1 MVVDWGDVPTWVS
14 SAAAIGALVF
24 AVKAYRTS
32 AGSLQAALEGLQVE
46 RERDRQREEQEVRA
60 QAALVA
66 AVTAR
71 EQVYFEV
78 EPGDRRWD
86 WFPAVEVI
94 NRSDL
99 PVFGVEVL
107 WPERS
112 GVGTVRPGDS
122 RTDRLPWQAVADV
135 AEEIEGMA
143 HLFEDWPG
151 GEPPTV
157 ELQDAA
163 LSAWER
169 YGSCEIAFSD
179 AAGRR
184 WRRDAAGKL
193 WPVGE

>member
-1 MVVDWGDVPTWVS
+1 MIDWGDVPTWVS
-14 SAAAIGALVF
+14 AVAAIGALIF
-24 AVKAYRTS
+24 ARKAYQTS
-32 AGSLQAALEGLQVE
+32 ADGLGAAMEGLQVE

-71 EQVYFEV
+71 EHAWFEV
-78 EPGDRRWD
+78 EPGEWRWD

-112 GVGTVRPGDS
+112 GMGTVRPGDS
-122 RTDRLPWQAVADV
+122 LRDRLPWQAVADV

-143 HLFEDWPG
+143 HLFEDSSD
-151 GEPPTV
+151 GEPPTM

-169 YGSCEIAFSD
+169 YGVCEIAFSD